1 VQPVSPV
8 IRERQTADDSRLVDA
23 LRRGDEA
30 AFASLVER
38 YSPALRRL
46 ALDFVRSPAVAEE
59 VVQETWLAV
68 LKGIDRFEGRSSLK
82 TWLFRILVN
91 TAKTRGAREARTVPF
106 SSLEVEGQ
114 EAAVPEDRFRGADD
128 HWPGHWATPPRSL
141 AEIPEER
148 LLAQEVRSTIGG
160 ALETLPEGQR
170 VVVTLRD
177 VAGWS
182 AEEVCDALAV
192 SEVNQRVLLHRGRSK
207 LRAELERYLEED

>member
-148 LLAQEVRSTIGG
+148 LLAKEVRSTIGG